1 MIKKLHLDIGLNFLF
16 KISSL
21 GISFVAIPMT
31 IKFLGNEEYG
41 VWALILSVI
50 IWINNFDIGI
60 GNSLK
65 NKIAEN
71 IILENKEELKKNI
84 ASGYAGVIVIGILIF
99 ILSLIILNIISIENI
114 VKVKSINE
122 KELKRIF
129 EISIFF
135 ISLNFILGICNS
147 IFTGFQKSYISSLN
161 NFLYQLLNLGMVLLL
176 INYCKNEK
184 LLILSIGYGTVTILP
199 NLISTIIF
207 FLKNKYLIFKMK
219 DISKVRMQNLFNIGL
234 RIFIMQLC
242 GIIIFFTD
250 NWMISYFIGV
260 SEVGEYSVVN
270 KLFSIFIIF
279 FGILLTPI
287 WPAITQAYHIKNKEW
302 IENTVKKMMKLYMLI
317 FIVTI
322 FLIPFSKKIINYWTI
337 GQIDPKLTLIVL
349 VGIST
354 LLINFTSI
362 YATIIL
368 GIGEVQNIMILNII
382 QAILNILLSYYFVK
396 KLDFGVNGI
405 ILATCVCLSI
415 NIFYY
420 PYTLRKLLKKL

>member
-1 MIKKLHLDIGLNFLF
+1 MIKRLHLDIILNFLF

-21 GISFVAIPMT
+21 AISFATIPMT

-41 VWALILSVI
+41 IWALILSII

-71 IILENKEELKKNI
+71 IVLENREELKKNI
-84 ASGYAGVIVIGILIF
+84 ASGYAGVIIIGILIF
-99 ILSLIILNIISIENI
+99 ILSIIILNIVSIENI
-114 VKVKSINE
+114 VKVKSIE
-122 KELKRIF
+122 KGEVKRIF

-161 NFLYQLLNLGMVLLL
+161 NFLYQLLNLIMIL
-176 INYCKNEK
+176 ILIKYCKNEK
-184 LLILSIGYGTVTILP
+184 LFILSIVYGIATILP

-207 FLKNKYLIFKMK
+207 FLKNKSLIFKIK
-219 DISKVRMQNLFNIGL
+219 DISKIRIQNLFNVGL

-242 GIIIFFTD
+242 GIVIFFTD

-302 IENTVKKMMKLYMLI
+302 IESTIKKMMKLYTMI
-317 FIVTI
+317 FIITI

-337 GQIDPKLTLIVL
+337 GQIDPKLTLVIL

-368 GIGEVQNIMILNII
+368 GIGEVQNIMFLNII

-396 KLDFGVNGI
+396 KLNLGVNGI

-420 PYTLRKLLKKL
+420 PYTLKKLLKKI